1 MSRPA
6 ALAFIFVTVL
16 LDMLALG
23 LIAPVLAPLVV
34 SFLGGDTARAA
45 EIYGLAFTLFAAM
58 QFVASPVIGA
68 LSDRFG
74 RRPVVLLSNL
84 GLGLDYVLMALAP
97 NVAWLLV
104 GRVLSGLTSASITA
118 AGAYVADVTPED
130 KRAAGFAILGTAF
143 GLGFVLGPA
152 LGGLL
157 GALGPRVPFWVA
169 AALSLLNAAYGLGVL
184 PESLP
189 RERRAP
195 FVWRRANPVGALA
208 ILRGRPALRGLAAM
222 MFLRH
227 VAHAALPS
235 TFVLYATYRYGWDA
249 RTVGLALAGVGVGS
263 LVVQGALVAP
273 FVRRFGETAALLWGL
288 AFGAAGF
295 ADYGLAPTGT
305 VFCVG
310 IALLSLWGL
319 SWAASQGLMT
329 RHVASTEQ
337 GRLQGLDGSLRG
349 IADLIGPGLFTLT
362 FAHFIAP
369 GRAWELPGA
378 PFLLAAA
385 LQVAALGIVTWTPI
399 ARHAPGDPGDPG
411 RSSISGEYDARS
423 IPGDPLRFSTLHAAR
438 QREDEQDQ
446 EDQTQSAARVVA
458 PAAAVRPAR

>member
-118 AGAYVADVTPED
+118 AGAYVADVTPDEE
-130 KRAAGFAILGTAF
+130 RAAGFAMLGAAF

-157 GALGPRVPFWVA
+157 GSLGPRVPFWVA
-169 AALSLLNAAYGLGVL
+169 AGLSLLNAAYGFFVL

-189 RERRAP
+189 PERRAA

-222 MFLRH
+222 MLLRH
-227 VAHAALPS
+227 IAHTTLPS
-235 TFVLYATYRYGWDA
+235 IFVLYATYRYGWDA
-249 RTVGLALAGVGVGS
+249 RTVGLSCRACS
-263 LVVQGALVAP
+263 WRPSSGAS
-273 FVRRFGETAALLWGL
+273 VRRPRCS
-288 AFGAAGF
+288 GAWPS
-295 ADYGLAPTGT
+295 APPASWTTG
-305 VFCVG
+305 
-310 IALLSLWGL
+310 W
-319 SWAASQGLMT
+319 
-329 RHVASTEQ
+329 R
-337 GRLQGLDGSLRG
+337 R
-349 IADLIGPGLFTLT
+349 
-362 FAHFIAP
+362 
-369 GRAWELPGA
+369 RA
-378 PFLLAAA
+378 
-385 LQVAALGIVTWTPI
+385 
-399 ARHAPGDPGDPG
+399 
-411 RSSISGEYDARS
+411 RSSAWASRCSRSGDCR
-423 IPGDPLRFSTLHAAR
+423 GRR
-438 QREDEQDQ
+438 QKG
-446 EDQTQSAARVVA
+446 
-458 PAAAVRPAR
+458 

>member
-118 AGAYVADVTPED
+118 AGAYVADVTPDEE
-130 KRAAGFAILGTAF
+130 RAAGFAMLGAAF

-157 GALGPRVPFWVA
+157 GSLGPRVPFWVA
-169 AALSLLNAAYGLGVL
+169 AGLSLLNAAYGFFVL
-184 PESLP
+184 PQSLP
-189 RERRAP
+189 PERRAA

-222 MFLRH
+222 MLLRH
-227 VAHAALPS
+227 IAHTTLPS
-235 TFVLYATYRYGWDA
+235 IFVLYATYRYGWDA

-263 LVVQGALVAP
+263 LVVQGMLVAP

-295 ADYGLAPTGT
+295 LDYGLAPTGAL
-305 VFCVG
+305 FCVG

-319 SWAASQGLMT
+319 SWAASKGLMT

-362 FAHFIAP
+362 FAYFIAP
-369 GRAWELPGA
+369 GRAWELPGS
-378 PFLLAAA
+378 PWLLAAA
-385 LQVAALGIVTWTPI
+385 LQVAALGIAIWGPRNGPQTPQ
-399 ARHAPGDPGDPG
+399 RSSRPGGPG
-411 RSSISGEYDARS
+411 RASISR
-423 IPGDPLRFSTLHAAR
+423 
-438 QREDEQDQ
+438 
-446 EDQTQSAARVVA
+446 
-458 PAAAVRPAR
+458 

>member
-1 MSRPA
+1 TPWTCSSWPASWRGSVRWWMRSTGRQRSCRRASPPSSSCGSPPRGCCFARVRRAEDHGERGADIRVSRPA

-169 AALSLLNAAYGLGVL
+169 AALSLLNAAYGLVVL

-189 RERRAP
+189 PERRAA
-195 FVWRRANPVGALA
+195 FVWRRANPVG
-208 ILRGRPALRGLAAM
+208 
-222 MFLRH
+222 
-227 VAHAALPS
+227 AHAALPS

-263 LVVQGALVAP
+263 LVVQGMLVAP

-295 ADYGLAPTGT
+295 LDYGLAPTGAL
-305 VFCVG
+305 FCVG

-319 SWAASQGLMT
+319 SWAASKGLMT

-337 GRLQGLDGSLRG
+337 GRLQGLDGRLG
-349 IADLIGPGLFTLT
+349 GMADLIGPGLFTLT

-369 GRAWELPGA
+369 GRAWERSEERRVGKGR
-378 PFLLAAA
+378 AA
-385 LQVAALGIVTWTPI
+385 
-399 ARHAPGDPGDPG
+399 
-411 RSSISGEYDARS
+411 
-423 IPGDPLRFSTLHAAR
+423 
-438 QREDEQDQ
+438 
-446 EDQTQSAARVVA
+446 
-458 PAAAVRPAR
+458 

>member
-1 MSRPA
+1 MGRRRA

-45 EIYGLAFTLFAAM
+45 EVYGLAFTLFAAM
-58 QFVASPVIGA
+58 QFVASPVLGA

-74 RRPVVLLSNL
+74 RRPVVLLSNV

-97 NVAWLLV
+97 TVGWLLL
-104 GRVLSGLTSASITA
+104 GRVLSGVTSASITA
-118 AGAYVADVTPED
+118 AGAYVADVTPERE
-130 KRAAGFAILGTAF
+130 RAAGFAMFGAAF

-152 LGGLL
+152 LGGVL

-169 AALSLLNAAYGLGVL
+169 AALSLLNASYGLLVL

-189 RERRAP
+189 PERRVP
-195 FVWRRANPVGALA
+195 MIWRRANPVGALA
-208 ILRGRPALRGLAAM
+208 MLRGRPALRGLAAM

-273 FVRRFGETAALLWGL
+273 IVRRFGETRALLWGL
-288 AFGAAGF
+288 GFGAAGF
-295 ADYGLAPTGT
+295 ADYGLAPTGAL
-305 VFCVG
+305 FCIG
-310 IALLSLWGL
+310 IGLLSLWGL

-329 RHVASTEQ
+329 RHVEPTEQ

-369 GRAWELPGA
+369 GQDLPGA
-378 PFLLAAA
+378 PFLLAAL
-385 LQVAALGIVTWTPI
+385 LQVAAI
-399 ARHAPGDPGDPG
+399 ALAYKATRPLPL
-411 RSSISGEYDARS
+411 
-423 IPGDPLRFSTLHAAR
+423 IPGQLASR
-438 QREDEQDQ
+438 
-446 EDQTQSAARVVA
+446 
-458 PAAAVRPAR
+458 